1 MGVLKGIPHGSA
13 TRKLPYYFRGYHESQ
28 MSAVIG
34 IQVIAYV
41 GGVLFLVFAGVTLIE
56 IVK

>member
-1 MGVLKGIPHGSA
+1 
-13 TRKLPYYFRGYHESQ
+13 